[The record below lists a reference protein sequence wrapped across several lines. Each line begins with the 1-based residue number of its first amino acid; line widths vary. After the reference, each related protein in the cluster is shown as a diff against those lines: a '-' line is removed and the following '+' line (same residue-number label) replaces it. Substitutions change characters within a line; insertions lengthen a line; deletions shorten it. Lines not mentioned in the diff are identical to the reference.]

1 MTFILILQKSKLSWL
16 LTIWSANNRMRDN
29 LVLRLVDYCFNIF
42 RGVFV
47 YRTTALFIKRLISIN
62 TLVLTNISKNH
73 TWWIIKELSFT
84 SIIFNVEMCIIFIC
98 FLDRQAY
105 FAHFYSFFFA
115 ITDTIFTNTCVK
127 NLSHSFFV
135 FFLFSI
141 SLQQTTK
148 TSLPICLQK
157 WWILTVQ
164 SSKRAQNWPFSIQK
178 QIKIK
183 RHKIKSYMDKVLN
196 KSQLV
201 WVTSFI

>member
-1 MTFILILQKSKLSWL
+1 MNILTLHDVYLNPTKIKLSWL

-84 SIIFNVEMCIIFIC
+84 SIIFNVEMCIFFIC

-105 FAHFYSFFFA
+105 FAHFYSFFF
-115 ITDTIFTNTCVK
+115 
-127 NLSHSFFV
+127 
-135 FFLFSI
+135 
-141 SLQQTTK
+141 LQ
-148 TSLPICLQK
+148 LL
-157 WWILTVQ
+157 
-164 SSKRAQNWPFSIQK
+164 IQYL
-178 QIKIK
+178 
-183 RHKIKSYMDKVLN
+183 RTRV
-196 KSQLV
+196 
-201 WVTSFI
+201 